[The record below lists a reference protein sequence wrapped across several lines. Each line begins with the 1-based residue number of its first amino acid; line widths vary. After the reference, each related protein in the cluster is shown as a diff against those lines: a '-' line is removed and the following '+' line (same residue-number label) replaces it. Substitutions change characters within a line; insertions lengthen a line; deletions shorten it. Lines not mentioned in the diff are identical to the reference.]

1 MKTISSILVAT
12 LLLGSSTAF
21 AALIIYP
28 GQGQSPAQQQ
38 DDEGECYIWAR
49 NQTGIDPMAQQ
60 ATAPVAPPQEQG
72 RAVGGAMKGAIIGGI
87 IDGSDGAKTGA
98 AVGAVGGRMRQNS
111 RNRAAQQQ
119 NQQQQQQ
126 VQSINAENQATFEK
140 AYGVC
145 LTGRGYTVS

>member
-1 MKTISSILVAT
+1 MKTISSILT
-12 LLLGSSTAF
+12 LLLCSSASF
-21 AALIIYP
+21 ADLIIYP

-38 DDEGECYIWAR
+38 DDEGECYVWAR
-49 NQTGIDPMAQQ
+49 NQTGIDPMSQQ

-72 RAVGGAMKGAIIGGI
+72 RAVGGAMRGAIIGGI
-87 IDGSDGAKTGA
+87 VDGSDGAKTGA
-98 AVGAVGGRMRQNS
+98 AIGAVGGRMRQNS
-111 RNRAAQQQ
+111 RNRSAQQQ

-126 VQSINAENQATFEK
+126 AQGINAQNKATFDK